1 MGIYTRKRMKRTV
14 FYLSALV
21 LFLTFAHGAYADAI
35 PNFEKRLSFSEGL
48 KTPPPQQQ
56 VNAKDAVEVNVFPNP
71 VVDNAVIK
79 IITAGKRI
87 SSLVISDAIGNRIT
101 TLNLSSQD
109 PTIIRYH
116 NFSDLRPGIYF
127 CSVYADADIMNTTKI
142 VKQ

>member
-1 MGIYTRKRMKRTV
+1 MGIYTRTRMKRII
-14 FYLSALV
+14 FYLSAFT
-21 LFLTFAHGAYADAI
+21 LFLTFVHKTYADAVT
-35 PNFEKRLSFSEGL
+35 NSEKNLSFFEGL
-48 KTPPPQQQ
+48 KTPPAPQQI
-56 VNAKDAVEVNVFPNP
+56 NERDEVEINVFPNP

-79 IITAGKRI
+79 IITAGKHI

>member
-1 MGIYTRKRMKRTV
+1 MKRIV

-21 LFLTFAHGAYADAI
+21 LFFTFAHEAYADAT
-35 PNFEKRLSFSEGL
+35 PNSEKRLSFFEGL
-48 KTPPPQQQ
+48 KMPPAPHQAN
-56 VNAKDAVEVNVFPNP
+56 VKDEVEVNVFPNP

-79 IITAGKRI
+79 IITAGKRV